1 MGMSTKF
8 NEKVDPSS
16 LKWFPSMPIRLGLR
30 RMTTWKCHFNI
41 ADLYSALVLWH
52 LGEIRLDDASIT
64 SSTESRKS
72 IGRDVGSP
80 LPWEQNLGVAKQN
93 TIHHHTD
100 TLQPTNETVL
110 N

>member
-1 MGMSTKF
+1 MVPINADSFRIKTNDNMEMSF
-8 NEKVDPSS
+8 QYR
-16 LKWFPSMPIRLGLR
+16 W
-30 RMTTWKCHFNI
+30 
-41 ADLYSALVLWH
+41 LYSALVLWH
-52 LGEIRLDDASIT
+52 LGEIGLDDALIT

-80 LPWEQNLGVAKQN
+80 LPWERNLGVAKQN